1 MEIYWYMMAMVVP
14 AVTVVFFTR
23 MTRSKYVAVILTFI
37 IFGVSIYRGFYH
49 SEWVIFIDAM
59 SIVIGYMLVELYHLD
74 KVEDE

>member
-14 AVTVVFFTR
+14 AITVVFFTR

>member
-1 MEIYWYMMAMVVP
+1 MELYWYMMAMVVP

-59 SIVIGYMLVELYHLD
+59 SIVIGYMLVELYNLD

>member
-1 MEIYWYMMAMVVP
+1 MMAMVVP

>member
-1 MEIYWYMMAMVVP
+1 MELYWYMMAMVVP

-59 SIVIGYMLVELYHLD
+59 SIVIGYMLVELYNLD
-74 KVEDE
+74 KVEGE